1 MIEQIVDNMTLE
13 IMHHQG
19 RKSCIINS
27 YNGKVHMKSDIIME
41 VDDESQQGIIFW
53 YSFNEPSYVK
63 VYEEYLIYDT
73 LGMIGSVGG
82 TLGLFIGFS
91 FMNVIT
97 FLINTMEKIFPCN
110 CTTTLF
116 RHKDPINKQIDA
128 TGGYDHQRFLELEK
142 RMSQLENNLASR
154 QF

>member
-1 MIEQIVDNMTLE
+1 MIEQIHDNMAGE
-13 IMHHQG
+13 MIEKG
-19 RKSCIINS
+19 RKSCLINS
-27 YNGKVHMKSDIIME
+27 YNGKVLMKSDIMK
-41 VDDESQQGIIFW
+41 VDNESQQGIIFE

-97 FLINTMEKIFPCN
+97 FLINTIEKIFPCN

-116 RHKDPINKQIDA
+116 RNKEPINKQIDV
-128 TGGYDHQRFLELEK
+128 TSGYDHQRFLELEK
-142 RMSQLENNLASR
+142 RITQLENNLAS
-154 QF
+154 QQY